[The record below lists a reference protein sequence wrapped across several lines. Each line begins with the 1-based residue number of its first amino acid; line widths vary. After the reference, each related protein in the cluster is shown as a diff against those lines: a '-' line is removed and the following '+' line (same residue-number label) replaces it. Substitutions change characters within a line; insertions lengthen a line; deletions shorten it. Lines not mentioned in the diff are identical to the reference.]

1 MPCFVILPLVYRFQ
15 FQVIWQNLDLLAM
28 GVWLTIKL
36 SALATILGLGLGIVG
51 ALCRTSGNG
60 VLRAIAASYVE
71 AIRNTPFLVQL
82 LFIFFGMSTLG
93 PKLGADEAAL
103 FALTINFGAY
113 ATEII
118 RGGIL
123 GVQKG
128 QIEAAMSLGLQ
139 RFQIFRHIVLPPA
152 IATIYPALTSQIVL
166 LMLLSSV
173 VSQIS
178 AEELTFTGNF
188 LRSRTF
194 RDFEV
199 YLAIAVIYVILAL
212 SFKLFAHLLQKRL
225 FRFQRYV

>member
-1 MPCFVILPLVYRFQ
+1 MDYRFQ
-15 FQVIWQNLDLLAM
+15 FQVIWQNWGLLVM
-28 GVWLTIKL
+28 GVWLTLKL
-36 SALATILGLGLGIVG
+36 SALATILGLTVG
-51 ALCRTSGNG
+51 TAGAMARISGNWFLQMI
-60 VLRAIAASYVE
+60 VTSYVE

-82 LFIFFGMSTLG
+82 LFIFFGISTLG
-93 PKLGADEAAL
+93 PKLGADQAAL
-103 FALTINFGAY
+103 LALTINFGAY

-123 GVQKG
+123 GIQRD
-128 QIEAAMSLGLQ
+128 QIEAGLSLGFKRL
-139 RFQIFRHIVLPPA
+139 QIFRHIILPPA

-199 YLAIAVIYVILAL
+199 YLAIAIIYVFLAL
-212 SFKLFAHLLQKRL
+212 AFKLIAHLLHRHL
-225 FRFQRYV
+225 FRFQKYL